1 MKNRNFVIRKK
12 LLEDVREVYYHLEGI
27 AENLGIPADN
37 VVLRE
42 LYFKD
47 VKLSAFP
54 FNGKSLQQFSR
65 DSTAY

>member
-1 MKNRNFVIRKK
+1 M
-12 LLEDVREVYYHLEGI
+12 REVYYHLEGI

-37 VVLRE
+37 AVLRE

-54 FNGKSLQQFSR
+54 FNGKSLQQFPR

>member
-1 MKNRNFVIRKK
+1 M
-12 LLEDVREVYYHLEGI
+12 REVYYHLEGI
-27 AENLGIPADN
+27 AENLGISADN
-37 VVLRE
+37 AVLRE

-54 FNGKSLQQFSR
+54 LNGKSLQQYPR